1 MKKIQLVLAIAFITI
16 TVTTY
21 SQTKDKEVMIKSIFT
36 ALKNKD
42 EQAYLKLF
50 PTVATLKE
58 ILQTSLKNGD
68 KELQDIMAGMTDSSL
83 QAHISRDFIGAIQD
97 GEEKGIN
104 WSSADLTS
112 YTADSAASSDEI
124 MKTTTLEGKIYFKTQ
139 EKDFYIAYNEVIW
152 FEGRG
157 WYGVSLRNIGQMIN
171 GQEVNLDGIADSADI
186 AYDSIAI
193 VDSLARVIEEANQ
206 KPVKK
211 PNPPVK
217 KKPVQK
223 KAVTPARKPE

>member
-1 MKKIQLVLAIAFITI
+1 MKKIQFVLTIVMMTI

-21 SQTKDKEVMIKSIFT
+21 SQTKDKEVMIKSIFA

-58 ILQTSLKNGD
+58 VLQTSLKNGD
-68 KELQDIMAGMTDSSL
+68 KNLQDLMAGMTDSSL
-83 QAHISRDFIGAIQD
+83 QAHIRRDFIGAIQD

-112 YTADSAASSDEI
+112 YTADSVASNDEI

-171 GQEVNLDGIADSADI
+171 GQEIDLDGIANSTAIANDTMAIADTV
-186 AYDSIAI
+186 AI
-193 VDSLARVIEEANQ
+193 PVDV
-206 KPVKK
+206 KPVKNTK
-211 PNPPVK
+211 VPVK
-217 KKPVQK
+217 NKPVRK
-223 KAVTPARKPE
+223 KATTPARKPE